1 MFTGAPFS
9 PFKLA
14 RSASLPAESTW
25 WNQVGCSR
33 KEAAPSGEAADFNGF
48 NGVLVTNA
56 LNVVKYKP
64 MLSPNVR
71 LFYKY
76 GRYVRNK
83 VFMSDISLLSLS
95 AASPVPAQTGAR
107 PLRSCCALIGYS
119 QKQAF

>member
-1 MFTGAPFS
+1 M
-9 PFKLA
+9 
-14 RSASLPAESTW
+14 
-25 WNQVGCSR
+25 QVGCSR

-76 GRYVRNK
+76 GLYLRNK
-83 VFMSDISLLSLS
+83 DFMSDSCGLSLL
-95 AASPVPAQTGAR
+95 R
-107 PLRSCCALIGYS
+107 ALCLH
-119 QKQAF
+119 